1 MRHTADIG
9 RSVGI
14 ELCSNLVR
22 GVLLGDAGADIV
34 RATEVALTAQD
45 DDRSVLDALTRVRA
59 DLGADTLPA
68 RLATFPAGS
77 WMRRVDVTGQ
87 TGPELNGL
95 RSEIDRRHGAASTLL
110 VDDGPRRWLHVLHWP
125 DAGIRRI
132 EALAERAGFVDVAVE
147 PSPVALARVLGG
159 RTTLAERY
167 ATGGESSATVLQHG
181 IPVAAVS
188 IDGTGRTHPMLVV
201 GDGSFSAELF
211 DDIVTADA
219 LTELIDTV
227 RERSRASTGDA
238 QVDSGVDLIVD
249 GGTVPQ
255 FPPHDLRAPERQCVA
270 VGAAVGAAGLAG
282 RIRPVDII
290 TDAAATTPVNH
301 RPWVVERLATVT
313 PSVSAGPGPAR
324 RTLAKLFPRRRR
336 SPVEVNRNR

>member
-1 MRHTADIG
+1 MSGSTDIG

-22 GVLLGDAGADIV
+22 GVLLGEAGADIV
-34 RATEVALTAQD
+34 RATEVALTAHD

-87 TGPELNGL
+87 SGPELNVL
-95 RSEIDRRHGAASTLL
+95 RAEIDRRHRAASTLL

-147 PSPVALARVLGG
+147 PSPVALARVLDDE
-159 RTTLAERY
+159 TTLAERY
-167 ATGGESSATVLQHG
+167 ATGGESSATVLQHR

-188 IDGTGRTHPMLVV
+188 IDGTGRTHPMLVL
-201 GDGSFSAELF
+201 GNDSFSVELF
-211 DDIVTADA
+211 DDIVVADA

-227 RERSRASTGDA
+227 RERTRAST
-238 QVDSGVDLIVD
+238 VDTPSAGVALVVD

-270 VGAAVGAAGLAG
+270 VGAAVGAAGLVG

-290 TDAAATTPVNH
+290 TDAAATTPVDH
-301 RPWVVERLATVT
+301 RPWVVERVATVAPT
-313 PSVSAGPGPAR
+313 VSAGPGVAR
-324 RTLAKLFPRRRR
+324 RTVAKLLPRRRR
-336 SPVEVNRNR
+336 

>member
-1 MRHTADIG
+1 MRDTADIG

-14 ELCSNLVR
+14 ELCSNLIR
-22 GVLLGDAGADIV
+22 GVLLGNAGADIV
-34 RATEVALTAQD
+34 RATEVALTAHD

-59 DLGADTLPA
+59 DLGTDTLPA

-95 RSEIDRRHGAASTLL
+95 RSEIDRRHRAASTLL

-125 DAGIRRI
+125 DVGIRRI
-132 EALAERAGFVDVAVE
+132 ETLAERAGFVDVAVE
-147 PSPVALARVLGG
+147 PSPVALARVLGDM
-159 RTTLAERY
+159 TTLAERY
-167 ATGGESSATVLQHG
+167 ATGGESSATVLQRG

-188 IDGTGRTHPMLVV
+188 IDGTGRTHPMLIL
-201 GDGSFSAELF
+201 GTGSFSAGLF
-211 DDIVTADA
+211 DDIVVADA

-238 QVDSGVDLIVD
+238 HGDSGVDLIVD
-249 GGTVPQ
+249 GGTVAH

-270 VGAAVGAAGLAG
+270 VGAAVGAAGLVG

-290 TDAAATTPVNH
+290 TDAAATTPVDH
-301 RPWVVERLATVT
+301 RPWVVERLATVVPT
-313 PSVSAGPGPAR
+313 VSTGPGVVR
-324 RTLAKLFPRRRR
+324 RTLAKLLPRRRR
-336 SPVEVNRNR
+336 